1 MQGDHSGSDDSLSG
15 DSQMRTGGAIPGAD
29 EQPAFVLRKPRKS
42 AIPVLIAVPHAGRD
56 YPASLLGR
64 MRHPAQAA
72 PRLEDRYIDLV
83 AQRVARAT
91 GASLLVANAPRAMI
105 DLNRSPDDVD
115 WEMVSGP
122 RSAIVRARLAAGRRS
137 RSGLGLVPRRL
148 PGLGELWRQKL
159 RPAELSERIEQIHT
173 PYHAT
178 LSHTLEVLRD
188 RWGAALLLDLH
199 SMPPLGPKTGVSAA
213 ADYVVGDR
221 FGASCSSRLVSAA
234 LDHLEAVGR
243 QATHNRPYAGGY
255 VLDRHGAPARGLSA
269 MQLEVCRA
277 TYLDPQLREPGEG
290 LESVA
295 EVVSGLVR
303 RLADEVASG
312 ARGFAQAAE

>member
-1 MQGDHSGSDDSLSG
+1 MQSDQSGPY
-15 DSQMRTGGAIPGAD
+15 DSQLQTGGAIPGAD
-29 EQPAFVLRKPRKS
+29 EQPAFVLRKPRHS

-56 YPASLLGR
+56 YPACLLGR
-64 MRHPAQAA
+64 MRHPAEAA

-83 AQRVARAT
+83 AQRVAKAT

-122 RSAIVRARLAAGRRS
+122 RSAIVRARFAAGRRS

-159 RPAELSERIEQIHT
+159 RPAELSERIEQVHT

-178 LSHTLEVLRD
+178 LSHMLEALRD
-188 RWGAALLLDLH
+188 RWGAALLLDMH
-199 SMPPLGPKTGVSAA
+199 SMPPLGPKTGIGAA
-213 ADYVVGDR
+213 ADFVVGDR
-221 FGASCSSRLVSAA
+221 FGASCSGSLVTAA
-234 LDHLEAVGR
+234 LDHLEVQGKL
-243 QATHNRPYAGGY
+243 ATHNRPYAGGF

-277 TYLDPQLREPGEG
+277 TYLDSHLREPGEG
-290 LESVA
+290 LDAVA
-295 EVVSGLVR
+295 EVVAGLVR